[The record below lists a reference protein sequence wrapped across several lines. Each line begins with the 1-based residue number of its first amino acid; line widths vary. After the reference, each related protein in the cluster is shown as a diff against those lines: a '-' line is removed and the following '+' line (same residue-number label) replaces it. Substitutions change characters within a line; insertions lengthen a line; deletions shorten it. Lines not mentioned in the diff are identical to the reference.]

1 MHRQSLLL
9 VYIFLIQLTVNKYP
23 AACPLNNCSY
33 KTIDTDLPTVLT
45 VVDTMP
51 SLTITLSATTLTFEP
66 KTVMVFL
73 G

>member
-23 AACPLNNCSY
+23 AACPFDNCSY
-33 KTIDTDLPTVLT
+33 KTIDTDLPKVLT
-45 VVDTMP
+45 VAGKSPFLD
-51 SLTITLSATTLTFEP
+51 LTLSTTTLKFDP